1 MLKVTQDSQANF
13 RHPYSGSIIYLDI
26 CDLVKGGGEV
36 LDYVSAERLD
46 VLNLDELK
54 HLQRNG
60 YYKHKICQDYAK
72 DAMFSVAATSRMA
85 ELRRL

>member
-60 YYKHKICQDYAK
+60 YYKRQKTGHDFAK
-72 DAMFSVAATSRMA
+72 DGQLPQEWQS
-85 ELRRL
+85 